1 MTITKN
7 DLVRLIR
14 NTMDEHNTEY
24 KADLEEKILE
34 IGQKSL
40 ENDPRFKELMK
51 PLPNK
56 LLGTFAGDSADK
68 SINQPGLN
76 KSYKEIFN
84 IKDSFEGSEFSDFE
98 DLLKA
103 LKGNRD
109 PRLKSL
115 HTGEGGSGGFLLP
128 EQFEQILID
137 GAIENEIVRPRARV
151 YGLGKGKGNSLKIPA
166 YADDDHN
173 ASGIFGVEA
182 KWTGEEAQKDETD
195 PKFRALEMKVNK
207 LVCFTK
213 SSDEL
218 LEDSGIPLT
227 DTIGRA
233 FIESIGFYS
242 DLAYLRGTGSGQ
254 PLGVLNS
261 NALITVDGETDQDAS
276 TIVYEN
282 IVNMFAKLMP
292 ASFKTAVWV
301 ASISTIPQL
310 LKLGIKIGTAGVL
323 VNVLKE
329 ESGRFFMLGK
339 EILFTEKVPALGSA
353 GCIGLYDFSKYAIL
367 MKQAIKLESSI
378 HPDFRTDKTNWRSI
392 LRVDGQPILNSE
404 LTCLDGTTTVSPF
417 VTLNAIA

>member
-1 MTITKN
+1 MQYTI
-7 DLVRLIR
+7 
-14 NTMDEHNTEY
+14 DEIAKKVNERVSDTIENAILKQVKPY
-24 KADLEEKILE
+24 TDSLFEEINK
-34 IGQKSL
+34 
-40 ENDPRFKELMK
+40 PR
-51 PLPNK
+51 PNK
-56 LLGTFAGDSADK
+56 MFGMYGGADK
-68 SINQPGLN
+68 SINRPGLN

-84 IKDSFEGSEFSDFE
+84 QENLEGSQFSDFD

-103 LKGNRD
+103 LKSNID

-115 HTGEGGSGGFLLP
+115 QTGEGAEGGFLLP
-128 EQFEQILID
+128 EQFQAELID

-151 YGLGKGKGNSLKIPA
+151 YGLAKGKGNSLKIPA

-182 KWTGEEAQKDETD
+182 VWTAEEALKTETD
-195 PKFRALEMKVNK
+195 PKFRAMEMKVNK

-213 SSDEL
+213 SSDEI
-218 LEDSGIPLT
+218 LEDSGIPLS

-242 DLAYLRGTGSGQ
+242 DYAYLNGTGGGQ

-261 NALITVDGETDQDAS
+261 NALITVDGETGQDAT

-282 IVNMFAKLMP
+282 IVNMFSKLMP
-292 ASFKTAVWV
+292 ASFKNAIWV

-339 EILFTEKVPALGSA
+339 EILFTEKVPALGSK

-367 MKQAIKLESSI
+367 LKQQVKLESSI
-378 HPDFRTDKTNWRSI
+378 HPDFRSDKTQWRAI